1 MQSSL
6 PAAVSPVFFVIWAT
20 LAVAFSAFF
29 YLSPNAALKR
39 RVLPLASIAA
49 GLLFLGFA
57 WKMGVPGS
65 GLLFMIP
72 FVGLIT
78 LINVRV
84 IKFCDACGKT
94 VRTQNPFSPPK
105 FCSKCGAPLLK

>member
-1 MQSSL
+1 VQSHL
-6 PAAVSPVFFVIWAT
+6 PSAVSPVFFVIWAI
-20 LAVAFSAFF
+20 LAISFGAFLH
-29 YLSPNAALKR
+29 LSPNAALKR
-39 RVLPLASIAA
+39 KVLPLASVAA
-49 GLLFLGFA
+49 GLLFVGFA
-57 WKMGVPGS
+57 WKMGIPGS

-78 LINVRV
+78 LVNLRA

-105 FCSKCGAPLLK
+105 FCSKCGAPLIK